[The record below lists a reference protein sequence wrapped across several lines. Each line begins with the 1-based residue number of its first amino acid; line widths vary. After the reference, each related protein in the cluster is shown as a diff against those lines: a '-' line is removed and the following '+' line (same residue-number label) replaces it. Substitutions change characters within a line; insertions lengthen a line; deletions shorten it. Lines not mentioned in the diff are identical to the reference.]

1 MKKFA
6 YIFIPTITVL
16 TFVVTIY
23 FYNQLPREIAS
34 HWNTMGEVDGYA
46 DKMIGAFI
54 APIVMLVVGL
64 LYFII
69 PKIDPKK
76 NNIEASISQLSG
88 VMTLLMLFF
97 FAMQIFIIAWNLDYH
112 LNINYFIPPFISFLF
127 FYIGIQLPKI
137 KKNYM
142 FGIRTPWTLE
152 SNTVW
157 EKTHQLGGKLFIISS
172 IFGLLGIWAGKFAI
186 AFVIVPILLTVVIL
200 FAYSYLEYK
209 KK

>member
-97 FAMQIFIIAWNLDYH
+97 FAMQIFILAWNFDYR